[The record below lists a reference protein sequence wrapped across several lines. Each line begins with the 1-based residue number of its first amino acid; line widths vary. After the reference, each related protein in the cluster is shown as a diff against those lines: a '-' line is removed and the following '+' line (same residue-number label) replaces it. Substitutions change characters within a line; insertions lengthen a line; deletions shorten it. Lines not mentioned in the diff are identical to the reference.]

1 MTPLLLYLLLV
12 TSLVVEFVQYP
23 TGCSLA
29 PRSRFL
35 ADRRFEPPSRFQPK
49 CVGADGVGTWRSIV
63 PRIGSQVFEFS
74 SNGYTFGV
82 ERAWR
87 SIPSAGWCVSA
98 ASMLGS

>member
-1 MTPLLLYLLLV
+1 
-12 TSLVVEFVQYP
+12 
-23 TGCSLA
+23 
-29 PRSRFL
+29 
-35 ADRRFEPPSRFQPK
+35 
-49 CVGADGVGTWRSIV
+49 VGADGVGTWRSIV